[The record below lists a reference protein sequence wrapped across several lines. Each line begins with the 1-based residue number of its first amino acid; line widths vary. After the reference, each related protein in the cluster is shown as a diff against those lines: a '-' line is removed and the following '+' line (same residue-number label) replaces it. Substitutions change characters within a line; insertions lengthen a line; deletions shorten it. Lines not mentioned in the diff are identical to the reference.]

1 MVFEVTLGNLITVFA
16 LAVMGF
22 WAMAKVIARIQEK
35 RSVERFESA
44 EEQLAQLK
52 TGMEHVSKRLA
63 AVEATL
69 KDAPKH
75 DDLAKIYE
83 RVNRLTEEVK
93 GLAGEF
99 AGAKHTLGLLHQFL
113 LNGGNQR

>member
-1 MVFEVTLGNLITVFA
+1 MSAGKPTAPLVVHGWAVFA
-16 LAVMGF
+16 HPLF
-22 WAMAKVIARIQEK
+22 
-35 RSVERFESA
+35 
-44 EEQLAQLK
+44 LAQLEALTRQVEQIK
-52 TGMEHVSKRLA
+52 AKDPAGYAKKNASKRLA
-63 AVEATL
+63 AVEITL

-93 GLAGEF
+93 GLVGEF

-113 LNGGNQR
+113 LNGGGQR

>member
-1 MVFEVTLGNLITVFA
+1 MVFEVTLGNLITVIA

-22 WAMAKVIARIQEK
+22 CAMAKVIARIQEK

-99 AGAKHTLGLLHQFL
+99 AGAEHTLGLLHQFL
-113 LNGGNQR
+113 LNGGGQR